1 MAPSPA
7 EQALLQILPLLV
19 IVILLPSW
27 VWSAARV
34 LRKAGHPGWWA
45 LLSLVPIL
53 NIALLWLFAFS
64 DWPAL
69 KARR

>member
-34 LRKAGHPGWWA
+34 LRKAGYSGWWA
-45 LLSLVPIL
+45 LLTLVPIV

-69 KARR
+69 KSRS